1 MRVALT
7 YRARIELIN
16 RGIISLRLPDNG
28 SMIYHRF
35 DRAFSTWIVR
45 ATCQP
50 AYHKSVITLL
60 LRSSLR
66 ASSGRKQ
73 ILRLCDSLIR
83 LFIKHFTHD
92 FCRIFP
98 LLHILLIDISAMINF
113 AERSFE
119 QSNRIFSSVH
129 SFVYLYSEMNLGSN
143 SIDEAK
149 VEMRSFDCEANLVS
163 RVECERTESPKRNFS
178 LSPLSLC
185 SGNVC

>member
-7 YRARIELIN
+7 HRARIELIN

-66 ASSGRKQ
+66 ASSGRFFVSAIRSFASSLNALPM
-73 ILRLCDSLIR
+73 ILL
-83 LFIKHFTHD
+83 
-92 FCRIFP
+92 CRIFP
-98 LLHILLIDISAMINF
+98 LLHILLVD
-113 AERSFE
+113 R
-119 QSNRIFSSVH
+119 Q
-129 SFVYLYSEMNLGSN
+129 
-143 SIDEAK
+143 
-149 VEMRSFDCEANLVS
+149 
-163 RVECERTESPKRNFS
+163 
-178 LSPLSLC
+178 
-185 SGNVC
+185 

>member
-7 YRARIELIN
+7 HRARIELIN

-66 ASSGRKQ
+66 ASSGQKQ

-83 LFIKHFTHD
+83 LFIKRFTHD
-92 FCRIFP
+92 FTLPYFP
-98 LLHILLIDISAMINF
+98 SSSYSSRRSAMINF

-129 SFVYLYSEMNLGSN
+129 SFVYLYSEFQLRF
-143 SIDEAK
+143 E
-149 VEMRSFDCEANLVS
+149 
-163 RVECERTESPKRNFS
+163 
-178 LSPLSLC
+178 
-185 SGNVC
+185 